1 MNKYDMTEFLECCIS
16 SYAPTETGG
25 IDPCNIKNLKDGI
38 KRFSIDHKKDIMDLF
53 DFSENGGK
61 YKNVYVYDLV
71 PVMDAYETYHN
82 DFVQFINSLK
92 DIRNQ
97 RVDNLDKLQD
107 LIVKAQKTDDHFIE
121 KIFPEHTEKLV
132 LPEAVKSTEILI
144 RLSVLADEIFDNYIK
159 FGETSDDNESA
170 RVSAVIDLYTYS
182 TKKFITKMSELFFE
196 NMTALFKAKDGDLSV
211 SKPSTGFKLF

>member
-1 MNKYDMTEFLECCIS
+1 MTEFLECCIS

-61 YKNVYVYDLV
+61 YKNVYVYNLI
-71 PVMDAYETYHN
+71 PVMDEYETYHN

-97 RVDNLDKLQD
+97 RVDNLDKLHS
-107 LIVKAQKTDDHFIE
+107 LITKAQKTDDHFIE
-121 KIFPEHTEKLV
+121 KIFPKHTEKMV

-159 FGETSDDNESA
+159 FGEQSDDNESA
-170 RVSAVIDLYTYS
+170 RVAAVIDLYTYS

-196 NMTALFKAKDGDLSV
+196 NMAALFKAKDGDLLV
-211 SKPSTGFKLF
+211 SRPSTGFKLF